1 MCGFLTWPEII
12 QSIWPILCVHRRY
25 ASPSFP
31 IYSLDAFP
39 NTLLGG
45 LLRHKYSPCTDRP
58 PYFSWYEQISAHL
71 TVPLTSSPHFVY
83 RKYVPLLSLF
93 LVLKGLYSLE
103 LCRRSVDTWFDSI
116 TESHLFM
123 HSQTSSKWV
132 YHCTNNS
139 SFILTFYNAVCMLMC
154 QMVSH
159 SNWIVSPT
167 SVIGEPQRGFGD
179 WKRWIRDETLE
190 DYGMWKQDGWSVC
203 WNLTLTP
210 C

>member
-31 IYSLDAFP
+31 IYLLDAFP

-45 LLRHKYSPCTDRP
+45 MCSHTCSPCTDRP
-58 PYFSWYEQISAHL
+58 PYFSWYDQILAHL
-71 TVPLTSSPHFVY
+71 TVPLTSSP
-83 RKYVPLLSLF
+83 PLCVQKVCTIVE
-93 LVLKGLYSLE
+93 LVSCSEKALLPWTVQQVCGYMIY
-103 LCRRSVDTWFDSI
+103 SI

-167 SVIGEPQRGFGD
+167 CVIGEPQKGIGD